1 MTAWYL
7 LLIINIFLEKKK
19 RILNSL
25 NCKLFFDNT
34 GFFKQNLNY
43 FKKKGINYKLAGS
56 ENWL

>member
-1 MTAWYL
+1 MVFAVDHNY
-7 LLIINIFLEKKK
+7 FLEKKK
-19 RILNSL
+19 QILNSL